1 MKRCVFFLLLF
12 LLIPSYAYA
21 QEEIATIDY
30 DKCEYD
36 MINDNVYA
44 PFYFHINHEQAISQV
59 FKQKHDDNPNVS
71 PFQRSP
77 DITIPDEYPTWFEFG
92 SSVNATATYEFQL
105 ELGYKEEVDYA
116 RPIMIQLFSEN
127 TLMME
132 KKIFQEDK
140 IGCIAFKV
148 YATAPPHVFTYEEIL
163 EIAKSEFVGTTR
175 QFTLEID
182 ENTSKLES
190 LSNNVIVLGL
200 IFAIVVIYLI
210 LNDRSRSKALQTLKE
225 EYDIRNSL
233 LETSLVKQDA
243 NLKFA
248 HLQMT
253 EQKVAVDSMISTMIN
268 NFGHMMELMQNGVK
282 DIKFDFKTFI
292 DQLREESNVPEQAK
306 ELAEITFVDIEKHDS
321 SDDCIILPK
330 VVEPK
335 VEAEK
340 DVDDSKLSQLMNIFS
355 IKKKE
360 EPILSD
366 IDKLKKDWSE
376 MNNTELLK
384 LYTEYAS
391 KSEEYMKRTGK
402 YSIEYDY
409 AIVIL
414 SILNSRNT
422 DVNED
427 G

>member
-1 MKRCVFFLLLF
+1 LI

-21 QEEIATIDY
+21 QEVAVIDY

-105 ELGYKEEVDYA
+105 ELGYKEDVDYA
-116 RPIMIQLFSEN
+116 RPITIQLFSEN

-132 KKIFQEDK
+132 KKIYQEDK

-163 EIAKSEFVGTTR
+163 EIAKSEFVGTTK

-210 LNDRSRSKALQTLKE
+210 LNDRSRSRALQTLKE
-225 EYDIRNSL
+225 EYDIRNDL
-233 LETSLVKQDA
+233 LETSLIKQDA

-268 NFGHMMELMQNGVK
+268 NFGHMIASMQVGIK

-292 DQLREESNVPEQAK
+292 DQLREESSIPEPVK
-306 ELAEITFVDIEKHDS
+306 IIPEVMFVDIEKHDS
-321 SDDCIILPK
+321 SDECTMTPK
-330 VVEPK
+330 PVIESK
-335 VEAEK
+335 VETVK
-340 DVDDSKLSQLMNIFS
+340 DVDDSKLSQLMNIFN

-360 EPILSD
+360 EPVLSD
-366 IDKLKKDWSE
+366 IDKLKIKWSE
-376 MNNTELLK
+376 MKNPELLK

-402 YSIEYDY
+402 HSVEYDY
-409 AIVIL
+409 AVMIL
-414 SILNSRNT
+414 SILNSRDT
-422 DVNED
+422 DVED